1 MINEIQAKSIL
12 RKYKKIDSWFISAY
26 AINLYRGCTHNCVY
40 CDGRDDKYQVEGVF
54 GRDVSVKSNAIELL
68 RKELD
73 PARKRKPFKNGYFII
88 CGGVSDSYQP
98 FENELQ
104 LCRQTLELFREFN
117 HPVHILTKSTLVERD
132 MELLLDINR
141 NIGATVSFSFSTV
154 DDELGKLLEPGVPL
168 PSKRLALIKRIKEA
182 GLNCGMFLMP
192 VVPGITDSAEQID
205 ASVEAASKAGADY
218 AVFSG
223 MTLKPGRQKDY
234 FMNFL
239 DNYRP
244 ELKSGYNK
252 VYGSENSW
260 GSPSL
265 TYAAAV
271 ARRFDAAASRHA
283 LAKRIPSEIFESL
296 VSRDELIILIL
307 EQLDWLMK
315 LKNRESPY
323 GYAAYSLTKNEKP
336 VTEMTYKELTA
347 MRGIGSFTA
356 RLILEIIETGSS
368 AYYRKMLR
376 G

>member
-1 MINEIQAKSIL
+1 MITEIEAKSIL
-12 RKYKKIDSWFISAY
+12 RKYKKIDSWFVSAY

-40 CDGRDDKYQVEGVF
+40 CDGRDEKYQVEGVF

-73 PARKRKPFKNGYFII
+73 PSRKRKPFKNGYFII

-98 FENELQ
+98 FETDLQ

-132 MELLLDINR
+132 LELLLDINR
-141 NIGATVSFSFSTV
+141 NTGATVSFSFSTV

-168 PSKRLALIKRIKEA
+168 PSKRLALMKSIKAA

-205 ASVEAASKAGADY
+205 ASVAAASKAGADY
-218 AVFSG
+218 VVFSG

-239 DNYRP
+239 DNYHP
-244 ELKSGYNK
+244 ELKNGYDKIYSN
-252 VYGSENSW
+252 ENSW
-260 GSPSL
+260 GAPSSAY
-265 TYAAAV
+265 TSAIAG
-271 ARRFDAAASRHA
+271 RFNTAASRYA
-283 LAKRIPSEIFESL
+283 MAKRIPSEIFESI

-307 EQLDWLMK
+307 EQLDWLLK

-323 GYAAYSLTKNEKP
+323 GYAVYSLTKNDKP
-336 VTEMTYKELTA
+336 IAEMSYEELTA
-347 MRGIGSFTA
+347 IRGIGSFTA
-356 RLILEIIETGSS
+356 KLILEISETGSS

-376 G
+376 E